1 MSGKPWVLGSR
12 RRTRGWIR
20 LSPQPEGGSGFRMHR
35 AAFRECRNRVSARR
49 VKCSLCGRMFPRAF
63 GAEPRGGGQ
72 ELCAAGLWGFC
83 PKAWHILE
91 DSIKPSVF
99 KGRGFNG
106 RRMGLDGRRGLC
118 RAMGISTMKLGTLRL
133 NSTTSCGGGGGAGPG
148 GPGWQLTCA
157 VLLGSCLPA
166 PPSRP
171 HTTSAGEI
179 APAGSGGD
187 TSGSGAEAGRAGA
200 SPGSLQPVLGLSI
213 ICSRV
218 DSPP

>member
-1 MSGKPWVLGSR
+1 MAECFLGPLGLSHEGEGRSCVQLGCGVSVPKPGISW
-12 RRTRGWIR
+12 
-20 LSPQPEGGSGFRMHR
+20 
-35 AAFRECRNRVSARR
+35 
-49 VKCSLCGRMFPRAF
+49 
-63 GAEPRGGGQ
+63 
-72 ELCAAGLWGFC
+72 
-83 PKAWHILE
+83 E

-187 TSGSGAEAGRAGA
+187 TSGAEAGRAGA